1 MSAVYI
7 VERARAL
14 FAELAGLPDGQ
25 RMDAINEIRMA
36 LHEHSP
42 MKAEPIDCVLWV
54 KNEEVRANDYNP
66 NSVAPPEM
74 RLLHLSIQSDG
85 YTQPIVAMADPSGGY
100 EIVDGFHRNRVG
112 REVGAVRK
120 RVQGRLPVAVINIE
134 RTGKEDRMAAT
145 IRHNRARGKH
155 SVDSMAEMV
164 VDLTRRGWKPEKIAN
179 ELGMDAD
186 EVLRLRQVTGLAAAF
201 ADREFSK
208 AWEVVVTPARG

>member
-1 MSAVYI
+1 MSDIIA
-7 VERARAL
+7 RARAL
-14 FAELAGLPDGQ
+14 FEELAALPDGD
-25 RMDAINEIRMA
+25 RMDAVNEIRLA

-54 KNEEVRANDYNP
+54 RYQEVRANNYNP

-74 RLLHLSIQSDG
+74 RLLQLSIQADG
-85 YTQPIVAMADPSGGY
+85 YTQPIVAMADPAGGY
-100 EIVDGFHRNRVG
+100 EIVDGFHRYRVG

-120 RVQGRLPVAVINIE
+120 RVQGRLPVAVINTE
-134 RTGKEDRMAAT
+134 RAGKEDRMAAT

-155 SVDSMAEMV
+155 SVDAMAEMV
-164 VDLTRRGWKPEKIAN
+164 VDLTRRGWKPEKIAT

-208 AWEVVVTPARG
+208 AWE

>member
-1 MSAVYI
+1 MTGDI

-14 FAELAGLPDGQ
+14 FAELAALADAE
-25 RMDAINEIRMA
+25 RMDAVNEIRLA

-54 KNEEVRANDYNP
+54 RNEEVRANTYNP

-74 RLLHLSIQSDG
+74 RLLQLSIQADG
-85 YTQPIVAMADPSGGY
+85 YTQPIVAMADPAGGY

-120 RVQGRLPVAVINIE
+120 RVQGRLPVAVINTE
-134 RTGKEDRMAAT
+134 RAGKEDRMAAT

-155 SVDSMAEMV
+155 SVDAMADMV
-164 VDLTRRGWKPEKIAN
+164 VDLTRRGWKPEKIAT

-208 AWEVVVTPARG
+208 AWE